1 MEYIGDLDEPAPC
14 PSDVVLGPE
23 EVQSLFDCVLYN
35 IELALKHGRIH
46 GDLSAYNIL
55 YWQGA
60 VTLID
65 FARYGMQCDAPEIAR
80 DIWRRHMGPLP
91 ELV

>member
-1 MEYIGDLDEPAPC
+1 MR
-14 PSDVVLGPE
+14 
-23 EVQSLFDCVLYN
+23 N

-46 GDLSAYNIL
+46 GDLSAYNVL

-60 VTLID
+60 VILID
-65 FARYGMQCDAPEIAR
+65 FAQAVDPYHNSDVFSLFAR
-80 DIWRRHMGPLP
+80 DIERTCRYFASYDINNNPWELARHVWTNHMGPVP